1 MIFLSHNHLDKPVV
15 EQIALKFAGS
25 FGVEN
30 VFYDSWAIQP
40 GEGIIDKMSSGLG
53 NCKFFFFFVSEN
65 SLKSKM
71 VSLEWQNALIL
82 ATKEQCK
89 IIPIRLDQ
97 SVLPPIMSQN
107 LYIDLYTVG
116 LDAAIA
122 QIADVVNGVNT
133 YRKSAQKFSNVC
145 FSIENIKG
153 DFFVTLKAK
162 HYLEPIASFV
172 ILFENTE
179 AELECKVENEDPFKG
194 GFNKGI
200 KLDNGIT
207 CNGYLA
213 SVFRGLTPAMPLKIR
228 LKPKDGIILKLIGVL
243 HQISHERWDSVP
255 YENG

>member
-1 MIFLSHNHLDKPVV
+1 MIFLSHNHADKAVV
-15 EQIALKFAGS
+15 EQVALKFADS
-25 FGVEN
+25 FGVDN

-40 GEGIIDKMSSGLG
+40 GDGIIDKMSSGLA

-97 SVLPPIMSQN
+97 STLPPIMSQS

-122 QIADVVNGVNT
+122 QIADVINGINT
-133 YRKSAQKFSNVC
+133 YRASAQKFSNVY
-145 FSIENIKG
+145 FSIENIEG
-153 DFFVTLKAK
+153 NTYVTLKAK
-162 HYLEPIASFV
+162 HYLEPIANFV
-172 ILFENTE
+172 ILFEN
-179 AELECKVENEDPFKG
+179 AESELDCTVENEDPFKG
-194 GFNKGI
+194 GFNKDI
-200 KLDNGIT
+200 KLNNGKI

-213 SVFRGLTPAMPLKIR
+213 SVFRGLTPAMPLKVS
-228 LKPKDGIILKLIGVL
+228 LKPKEGVSLKLTGVL
-243 HQISHERWDSVP
+243 HQKSHDSWEGVP
-255 YENG
+255 QETS